1 MKISTVNYNSEVNES
16 FKRIPKE
23 EGESLLVKVIQNASP
38 IKSLFDFTSKK
49 NKTMKFKAFESVVL
63 GVDKKKPVCVGVN
76 PETRELEKKKDRQ
89 YMLSISKLIKTE
101 DFPFQIEV
109 PGNFIDLQYYPRRP
123 IWLVVGSLRSSFGNK
138 QLGWELSVGDRLKMG
153 REEYRISEMRQWVDE
168 EKDKIMLHETFLQ
181 NRLGR
186 I

>member
-1 MKISTVNYNSEVNES
+1 MKISSVNYNSEIHES
-16 FKRIPKE
+16 LKRVPKE
-23 EGESLLVKVIQNASP
+23 EGESLQVKVIQNASS

-49 NKTMKFKAFESVVL
+49 NKSMKFKAFESVVL
-63 GVDKKKPVCVGVN
+63 GVDKKKAICVGVN

-89 YMLSISKLIKTE
+89 YMLSISKSVKEFET
-101 DFPFQIEV
+101 PFQIDV

-123 IWLVVGSLRSSFGNK
+123 IWLVIGSLRSSFGDK
-138 QLGWELSVGDRLKMG
+138 QLGYELNVGDRLKMG

-168 EKDKIMLHETFLQ
+168 QKDKIMMHETFLQ

-186 I
+186 Y